1 MRKSMFGMEMK
12 HMVEAMRQADGPKF
26 LPISLF
32 VWLLI
37 IG

>member
-1 MRKSMFGMEMK
+1 MRKSMFGMEK

-32 VWLLI
+32 V
-37 IG
+37 